1 MFLLQIRNPGLLTYF
16 VVYWTGSNFRALYAV
31 CYLQRNSHYSVV
43 LAVLLFFYYLFF
55 LHAFFFWDDGHIIV
69 FGKLY
74 CCFYN
79 AVAWKISVRVMLRK
93 SIFIACSFV
102 SKLNR
107 WHAVYTLLFCAKCEL
122 RCWDYTVWT
131 KGFSFQIR
139 CLISKVK
146 LRGFRVEFPR
156 IIIII
161 QVTQV
166 QRKNVLTTHS
176 STDWFYSV
184 FIVLILSF
192 FSWVIVSVLDLIIQ
206 FTVHTMYM
214 NVMFFTFFFFSCWP
228 ICWNCW

>member
-1 MFLLQIRNPGLLTYF
+1 MYFYNHLCQLSCFCCKYAIPGYLLISLFTGPDRILGRCMH
-16 VVYWTGSNFRALYAV
+16 WTIQWLYAV
-31 CYLQRNSHYSVV
+31 CYLQRNSYYSVV

-55 LHAFFFWDDGHIIV
+55 LHAFFVWDDGHIIV

-79 AVAWKISVRVMLRK
+79 AVAWKMSVRVMLRK

-131 KGFSFQIR
+131 KRFPFQIR

-146 LRGFRVEFPR
+146 LRGFRVGFPR

-166 QRKNVLTTHS
+166 QRKKMYL
-176 STDWFYSV
+176 
-184 FIVLILSF
+184 LR
-192 FSWVIVSVLDLIIQ
+192 
-206 FTVHTMYM
+206 TVQ
-214 NVMFFTFFFFSCWP
+214 
-228 ICWNCW
+228 

>member
-55 LHAFFFWDDGHIIV
+55 RHAFFVWDDGHIIV

-79 AVAWKISVRVMLRK
+79 AVAWKISVRVMLLK

-102 SKLNR
+102 SKLNG

-131 KGFSFQIR
+131 KGFFSFQIR

-146 LRGFRVEFPR
+146 LRGFRVGFPR

-166 QRKNVLTTHS
+166 QRKKCTYYAQFNR
-176 STDWFYSV
+176 
-184 FIVLILSF
+184 LILLRFYCS
-192 FSWVIVSVLDLIIQ
+192 
-206 FTVHTMYM
+206 HT
-214 NVMFFTFFFFSCWP
+214 
-228 ICWNCW
+228 